1 MLILVLSVIA
11 SPEGK
16 VYLELSSNVKNEEK
30 VNKETVTLGL
40 ISILV
45 EVSKKKPELDLCVPT
60 TCKTV
65 QLVSLEDLCGFDILA
80 FLPETEFR
88 M

>member
-16 VYLELSSNVKNEEK
+16 VYLKLSSNVKNEEK

-45 EVSKKKPELDLCVPT
+45 EVSKKKSELDLCVPRAR
-60 TCKTV
+60 KTV
-65 QLVSLEDLCGFDILA
+65 QLVS
-80 FLPETEFR
+80 
-88 M
+88 

>member
-1 MLILVLSVIA
+1 MLILALSVIA

-16 VYLELSSNVKNEEK
+16 FYLKLSSNVKNEEK

-45 EVSKKKPELDLCVPT
+45 EVSKKYQNWIFVFQKQEKQCNW
-60 TCKTV
+60 
-65 QLVSLEDLCGFDILA
+65 
-80 FLPETEFR
+80 
-88 M
+88 

>member
-16 VYLELSSNVKNEEK
+16 VYLKLSSNVKNEEK

-45 EVSKKKPELDLCVPT
+45 EVSKKDRNWIFVFQEHKKQQT
-60 TCKTV
+60 
-65 QLVSLEDLCGFDILA
+65 
-80 FLPETEFR
+80 
-88 M
+88 